1 MSVIIIV
8 AGALALEA
16 LSKAALSIYNRP
28 RRIVTGGKR

>member
-1 MSVIIIV
+1 MSIIIIM
-8 AGALALEA
+8 AGALALEG

>member
-1 MSVIIIV
+1 MSIIIII
-8 AGALALEA
+8 AGSMALEG